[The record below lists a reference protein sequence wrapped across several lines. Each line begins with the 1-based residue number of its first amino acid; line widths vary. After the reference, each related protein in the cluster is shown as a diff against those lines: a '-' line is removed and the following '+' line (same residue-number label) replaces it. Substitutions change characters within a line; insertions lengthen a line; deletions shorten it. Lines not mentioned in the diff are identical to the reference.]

1 LIAPHVALALVRLC
15 FDAAAITGYGISF
28 FIAGIAPKRL
38 GEAIAASSNL
48 LIVAASSLAVLST
61 FAWLPIEAAMI
72 GDSWQS
78 AVDRSTLSALLCD
91 TAMGKAWLV
100 RLALSLLLTAALPWR
115 SASIVRLALSG
126 LLLASLALTGHAN
139 MDEGTRGVL
148 HILNDA
154 LHVLAG
160 GAWLGSLL
168 ALPGC
173 LARLSDPAFCTE
185 AKTAVRRFSS
195 AGHLAV
201 ALVIATGIVNTV
213 LVLQRWPT
221 DFTSTYQVLLV
232 AKIACVAGM
241 AGLALM
247 NRYIFVPRMPT
258 QADRAIIQIRNGT
271 YAELALGAG
280 VLALVAFL
288 GILDPA

>member
-15 FDAAAITGYGISF
+15 FDAAAIAAYGVSG
-28 FIAGIAPKRL
+28 FIAWVAPKRL
-38 GEAIAASSNL
+38 GEAIEASSNL

-61 FAWLPIEAAMI
+61 FARLPIEAAVI

-78 AVDRSTLSALLCD
+78 AVDRSTLWALLCD

-100 RLALSLLLTAALPWR
+100 RLALSLLLAAALLWR
-115 SASIVRLALSG
+115 SAPIVRLALSG

-154 LHVLAG
+154 LHLLAG

-173 LARLSDPAFCTE
+173 LARLRDPAFCTE
-185 AKTAVRRFSS
+185 AKTALRRFSS

-201 ALVIATGIVNTV
+201 ALAITTGIVNTV
-213 LVLQRWPT
+213 LVLGRWPT
-221 DFTSTYQVLLV
+221 DFTSTYQMLLA
-232 AKIACVAGM
+232 AKIVLVAGM
-241 AGLALM
+241 TGLALM
-247 NRYIFVPRMPT
+247 NRYILVPRMVTEP
-258 QADRAIIQIRNGT
+258 DRAIIQIRNGT

-280 VLALVAFL
+280 VLGLVAFF

>member
-15 FDAAAITGYGISF
+15 FDAAAITAYGVSG
-28 FIAGIAPKRL
+28 FIAWIAPKRL
-38 GEAIAASSNL
+38 GQAIAASSNF

-61 FAWLPIEAAMI
+61 LAWLPIEAAMI
-72 GDSWQS
+72 GEGWQA
-78 AVDRSTLSALLCD
+78 AVDRSTLSAILCD
-91 TAMGKAWLV
+91 TAIGKAWLV
-100 RLALSLLLTAALPWR
+100 RLALSLLLTVALPWR
-115 SASIVRLALSG
+115 SATTLRLALSG

-173 LARLSDPAFCTE
+173 LARLRDPAFCTE
-185 AKTAVRRFSS
+185 AKTALRRFSS

-201 ALVIATGIVNTV
+201 ALVTATGIVNTV

-221 DFTSTYQVLLV
+221 DFTSTYQMLL
-232 AKIACVAGM
+232 ATKIAFVAGM
-241 AGLALM
+241 TGLALM
-247 NRYIFVPRMPT
+247 NRYIFVPRMLT
-258 QADRAIIQIRNGT
+258 QRDRAVIQIRNGT
-271 YAELALGAG
+271 YGELALGAG

-288 GILDPA
+288 GMLDPA

>member
-15 FDAAAITGYGISF
+15 FDAAAITAYGVSG
-28 FIAGIAPKRL
+28 FIAWVAPKRL
-38 GEAIAASSNL
+38 GQVIAASTNF

-78 AVDRSTLSALLCD
+78 AVDRSTLSTLLYD
-91 TAMGKAWLV
+91 TAIGKAWLV
-100 RLALSLLLTAALPWR
+100 RLALALLLTAALPWR
-115 SASIVRLALSG
+115 SASILRLALSG
-126 LLLASLALTGHAN
+126 FLLATLALTGHAN
-139 MDEGTRGVL
+139 MDEGTRGL
-148 HILNDA
+148 FHILNDA

-173 LARLSDPAFCTE
+173 LSRLRDPAFCTE
-185 AKTAVRRFSS
+185 AKTALRRFSS
-195 AGHLAV
+195 AGHVAV
-201 ALVIATGIVNTV
+201 ALVIATGILNTV

-221 DFTSTYQVLLV
+221 DFTSTYQMLL
-232 AKIACVAGM
+232 ATKIACVAGM
-241 AGLALM
+241 TGLALM
-247 NRYIFVPRMPT
+247 NRYIFVPRMLT
-258 QADRAIIQIRNGT
+258 QPDRALIQIRNGT
-271 YAELALGAG
+271 YAEVALGAS

>member
-1 LIAPHVALALVRLC
+1 LIAPHHALALVRLC
-15 FDAAAITGYGISF
+15 FDAAAITAYGLSG
-28 FIAGIAPKRL
+28 FIAWIAPKQL
-38 GEAIAASSNL
+38 GQAIAASSNF

-61 FAWLPIEAAMI
+61 LAWLPIEAAMI
-72 GDSWQS
+72 GESWQS
-78 AVDRSTLSALLCD
+78 AVDRSTLSTLLCD
-91 TAMGKAWLV
+91 TAIGKAWLV
-100 RLALSLLLTAALPWR
+100 RLVLSLLLTAALPWR

-173 LARLSDPAFCTE
+173 LDRLRDPAFGTE
-185 AKTAVRRFSS
+185 AKTALRRFSS

-201 ALVIATGIVNTV
+201 ALVIATGIINTV

-221 DFTSTYQVLLV
+221 DFRSTYQTLLV
-232 AKIACVAGM
+232 TKIAFVAGM
-241 AGLALM
+241 TGLALV

-258 QADRAIIQIRNGT
+258 QRDRAIIQIRSGT

>member
-1 LIAPHVALALVRLC
+1 LIAPHVALALVRLS
-15 FDAAAITGYGISF
+15 FDSAAITAYGVSG
-28 FIAGIAPKRL
+28 FIACIAPKRL
-38 GEAIAASSNL
+38 GQAIAASSNFI
-48 LIVAASSLAVLST
+48 IVAASSLALLST
-61 FAWLPIEAAMI
+61 LAWLPIEAAVI

-78 AVDRSTLSALLCD
+78 ALDRGTLSALLCD

-100 RLALSLLLTAALPWR
+100 RLALSLLLTAALLWR
-115 SASIVRLALSG
+115 SAPIVRLALSG

-154 LHVLAG
+154 LHLLAA

-173 LARLSDPAFCTE
+173 LARLRDPAFCTE
-185 AKTAVRRFSS
+185 AKTALRRFSS

-201 ALVIATGIVNTV
+201 ALAIATGIVNTV
-213 LVLQRWPT
+213 LVLGRWPT
-221 DFTSTYQVLLV
+221 DFTSTYQMLLV
-232 AKIACVAGM
+232 AKIALVAGM
-241 AGLALM
+241 TGLALV
-247 NRYIFVPRMPT
+247 NRYIFVPRMVTEP
-258 QADRAIIQIRNGT
+258 DRAIIQIRNGT

-280 VLALVAFL
+280 VLALVAFF

>member
-1 LIAPHVALALVRLC
+1 LIAPHLALAFVRMC
-15 FDAAAITGYGISF
+15 FDAAAITAFGVSG
-28 FIAGIAPKRL
+28 FIALIAPKRL
-38 GEAIAASSNL
+38 SQAIAASSNVL
-48 LIVAASSLAVLST
+48 VVAAGLLAALST
-61 FAWLPIEAAMI
+61 LAWLPIQAAMI
-72 GDSWQS
+72 GESWQS
-78 AVDRSTLSALLCD
+78 AVDRSTLSTLLWD
-91 TAMGKAWLV
+91 TAIGKAWLV
-100 RLALSLLLTAALPWR
+100 RLALSLLLAAALSWR
-115 SASIVRLALSG
+115 SASSLRLALSG

-173 LARLSDPAFCTE
+173 LARLRDPGFCTE
-185 AKTAVRRFSS
+185 AKTALRRFSS

-221 DFTSTYQVLLV
+221 DFASTYQMLL
-232 AKIACVAGM
+232 ATKIAFVAGM
-241 AGLALM
+241 TGLAVM
-247 NRYIFVPRMPT
+247 NRYIFVPRMLT
-258 QADRAIIQIRNGT
+258 QRDRAIIQIRNGT
-271 YAELALGAG
+271 YAELALGAS

>member
-15 FDAAAITGYGISF
+15 FDAAAITVYGVSG
-28 FIAGIAPKRL
+28 FIVWVAPKRL
-38 GEAIAASSNL
+38 GEAISASSNF
-48 LIVAASSLAVLST
+48 LIVAASSLTVFLA
-61 FAWLPIEAAMI
+61 FAWLPIEAAII
-72 GDSWQS
+72 GESWQS
-78 AVDRSTLSALLCD
+78 ALDRSTLSALLWD
-91 TAMGKAWLV
+91 TAIGKAWLV
-100 RLALSLLLTAALPWR
+100 RLALALLLTAALRWR
-115 SASIVRLALSG
+115 SASVRLVLSG
-126 LLLASLALTGHAN
+126 FLLASLALTGHAN
-139 MDEGTRGVL
+139 MDEGVRGVL

-168 ALPGC
+168 ALPTC
-173 LARLSDPAFCTE
+173 LARLRDPAFCTE
-185 AKTAVRRFSS
+185 AKTALRRFSS

-221 DFTSTYQVLLV
+221 DFTSTYQMLLV
-232 AKIACVAGM
+232 TKIAFVAGM
-241 AGLALM
+241 TGLALI
-247 NRYIFVPRMPT
+247 NRYIFVPRMLT
-258 QADRAIIQIRNGT
+258 QGDRAIIQIRNGT

>member
-15 FDAAAITGYGISF
+15 FDSAAITAYGVSG
-28 FIAGIAPKRL
+28 FIACIAPKRL
-38 GEAIAASSNL
+38 GQVIAASSNF
-48 LIVAASSLAVLST
+48 LIVAASSLALLST
-61 FAWLPIEAAMI
+61 FAWLPIEAAVI
-72 GDSWQS
+72 GESWQS
-78 AVDRSTLSALLCD
+78 ALDRSTLSALLCD

-100 RLALSLLLTAALPWR
+100 RLVLSLLLAAALPWR
-115 SASIVRLALSG
+115 TTPIVRLALSG
-126 LLLASLALTGHAN
+126 SLLASLALTGHAN

-154 LHVLAG
+154 LHLLAA

-173 LARLSDPAFCTE
+173 LARLRDPAFCTE
-185 AKTAVRRFSS
+185 AKTALRRFSS

-201 ALVIATGIVNTV
+201 ALAIATGIVNTV
-213 LVLQRWPT
+213 LVLGRWPT
-221 DFTSTYQVLLV
+221 DFTSAYQMLLV
-232 AKIACVAGM
+232 AKIALVAGM
-241 AGLALM
+241 TGLALV
-247 NRYIFVPRMPT
+247 NRYIFVPRMVTEP
-258 QADRAIIQIRNGT
+258 DRAIIQIRNGT

-280 VLALVAFL
+280 VLALVAFF

>member
-1 LIAPHVALALVRLC
+1 MIAPHVALALVRLC
-15 FDAAAITGYGISF
+15 FDAAAIAAYGVSG
-28 FIAGIAPKRL
+28 FIACIAPKRL
-38 GEAIAASSNL
+38 GQAIAASSNF
-48 LIVAASSLAVLST
+48 LIVAASSFAVLST
-61 FAWLPIEAAMI
+61 LAWLPIEAAMI

-78 AVDRSTLSALLCD
+78 AVDRSTLSALCD
-91 TAMGKAWLV
+91 TAIGKAWLV
-100 RLALSLLLTAALPWR
+100 RLALSLLLMTALPWR
-115 SASIVRLALSG
+115 SASIVRLPLSG

-154 LHVLAG
+154 LHLLAG

-173 LARLSDPAFCTE
+173 LARLRDPAFCTE
-185 AKTAVRRFSS
+185 AKTALRRFSS

-213 LVLQRWPT
+213 LVLGRWPT
-221 DFTSTYQVLLV
+221 DFTSTYQMLL
-232 AKIACVAGM
+232 ATKIAFVAAM
-241 AGLALM
+241 TGLALM
-247 NRYIFVPRMPT
+247 NRYIFVPRMLT
-258 QADRAIIQIRNGT
+258 QPDRAIIQIRNGT

-288 GILDPA
+288 GILDPT

>member
-1 LIAPHVALALVRLC
+1 LIAPHLALALVRLC
-15 FDAAAITGYGISF
+15 FDAAAVTAYGLSG
-28 FIAGIAPKRL
+28 FIAWIAPKRL
-38 GEAIAASSNL
+38 GQATAASSNF

-61 FAWLPIEAAMI
+61 LAWLPIEAAMI
-72 GDSWQS
+72 GESWQS
-78 AVDRSTLSALLCD
+78 AFDRSTLSAILCD
-91 TAMGKAWLV
+91 TAIGKAWLV

-115 SASIVRLALSG
+115 SASVVRPVLSG
-126 LLLASLALTGHAN
+126 FLLASLALTGHAN

-148 HILNDA
+148 HSLNDA

-173 LARLSDPAFCTE
+173 LARLRDPAFCTE
-185 AKTAVRRFSS
+185 AKTALRRFSS

-213 LVLQRWPT
+213 MVLQRWPT
-221 DFTSTYQVLLV
+221 DFTSTYQMLLV
-232 AKIACVAGM
+232 TKIACVAGM
-241 AGLALM
+241 TGLALM
-247 NRYIFVPRMPT
+247 NRYIFVPRMLT
-258 QADRAIIQIRNGT
+258 QPDRAIIQIRNGT

-288 GILDPA
+288 GILDPD

>member
-15 FDAAAITGYGISF
+15 FDAAAISAYGVSG
-28 FIAGIAPKRL
+28 FIAWIAPNRL
-38 GEAIAASSNL
+38 GEAIATSSKS
-48 LIVAASSLAVLST
+48 LIVAASSLAVFST
-61 FAWLPIEAAMI
+61 LAWLPVEAAMI
-72 GDSWQS
+72 GESWQS
-78 AVDRSTLSALLCD
+78 AVDPSTLSALLCD
-91 TAMGKAWLV
+91 TGMGKAWLV
-100 RLALSLLLTAALPWR
+100 RLALSLLLMAALPWR
-115 SASIVRLALSG
+115 SASILRLVLSG
-126 LLLASLALTGHAN
+126 FLLASLALTGHAV
-139 MDEGTRGVL
+139 MDEGTRGGL

-173 LARLSDPAFCTE
+173 LARLRDPAFCTE
-185 AKTAVRRFSS
+185 AKTALRRFSS

-201 ALVIATGIVNTV
+201 ALVIATGIANTV

-221 DFTSTYQVLLV
+221 DFTSTYQMLLA
-232 AKIACVAGM
+232 AKIALVAGM
-241 AGLALM
+241 TGLALM
-247 NRYIFVPRMPT
+247 NRYIFVPRMLAQPG
-258 QADRAIIQIRNGT
+258 RAIIQIRNGT

-280 VLALVAFL
+280 VLALVALL

>member
-1 LIAPHVALALVRLC
+1 MIAPHVALALVRLC
-15 FDAAAITGYGISF
+15 FDAAAIAAFGVSS
-28 FIAGIAPKRL
+28 FIAWIAPKEL
-38 GEAIAASSNL
+38 GQAIAASSNF
-48 LIVAASSLAVLST
+48 LIVAASSLAALST
-61 FAWLPIEAAMI
+61 LAWLPIEATVI
-72 GDSWQS
+72 GQSWQS
-78 AVDRSTLSALLCD
+78 AVDPSTLSAILFD

-100 RLALSLLLTAALPWR
+100 RLALSLLLMAALPWR
-115 SASIVRLALSG
+115 SASIARSVLSG
-126 LLLASLALTGHAN
+126 FLLASLALTGHAN
-139 MDEGTRGVL
+139 MDEGARGVL

-168 ALPGC
+168 VLPGC
-173 LARLSDPAFCTE
+173 LARLRDPAFCTD
-185 AKTAVRRFSS
+185 AKSALRRFSS

-213 LVLQRWPT
+213 LVLGRWPT
-221 DFTSTYQVLLV
+221 DFTSTYQMLLV
-232 AKIACVAGM
+232 AKIAWSRGWRTRHHD
-241 AGLALM
+241 
-247 NRYIFVPRMPT
+247 RYIFVPRILT
-258 QADRAIIQIRNGT
+258 QPDRAINQIRNGT

>member
-15 FDAAAITGYGISF
+15 FDAAAIAAYGTCG
-28 FIAGIAPKRL
+28 FIVGIAPKRI
-38 GEAIAASSNL
+38 GRAIAASSNF

-72 GDSWQS
+72 GESWQS
-78 AVDRSTLSALLCD
+78 AVDRSTLSALVCD
-91 TAMGKAWLV
+91 TAIGKAWLV
-100 RLALSLLLTAALPWR
+100 RLALSLLLMAALPWR
-115 SASIVRLALSG
+115 SASIVRLVLSG
-126 LLLASLALTGHAN
+126 FLLASLALTGHAN
-139 MDEGTRGVL
+139 MDEGTRGVF

-160 GAWLGSLL
+160 GAWLGSVLV
-168 ALPGC
+168 LPGC
-173 LARLSDPAFCTE
+173 LARLRDPAFCTE
-185 AKTAVRRFSS
+185 AKVALRRFSS

-221 DFTSTYQVLLV
+221 DFTSTYQMLL
-232 AKIACVAGM
+232 ATKIVFVAGM
-241 AGLALM
+241 TGLALT
-247 NRYIFVPRMPT
+247 NRYVFVPRMLTKP
-258 QADRAIIQIRNGT
+258 DRAILQIRNGT
-271 YAELALGAG
+271 YGELALGAG

>member
-1 LIAPHVALALVRLC
+1 LIAPHLALALVRMC
-15 FDAAAITGYGISF
+15 FDAAAIAAYGVSG
-28 FIAGIAPKRL
+28 FIAWIAPKRL
-38 GEAIAASSNL
+38 GQAIAASSNVP
-48 LIVAASSLAVLST
+48 IVAASSLAVLST
-61 FAWLPIEAAMI
+61 LAWLPIEAAMI
-72 GDSWQS
+72 GEGWQS

-91 TAMGKAWLV
+91 TAIGKAWLV
-100 RLALSLLLTAALPWR
+100 RLALSLLLAAALPWR
-115 SASIVRLALSG
+115 SATTLRLALSG

-173 LARLSDPAFCTE
+173 LARLRDPAFCTE
-185 AKTAVRRFSS
+185 AKTALRRFSS

-201 ALVIATGIVNTV
+201 ALVIATGVVNTV

-221 DFTSTYQVLLV
+221 DFTSTYQMLL
-232 AKIACVAGM
+232 ATKIAFVAGM
-241 AGLALM
+241 TGLALM
-247 NRYIFVPRMPT
+247 NRYIFVPRMLT
-258 QADRAIIQIRNGT
+258 QRDRAVIQIRNGT
-271 YAELALGAG
+271 YGELALGAG

-288 GILDPA
+288 GMLDPA

>member
-1 LIAPHVALALVRLC
+1 LIAPHVALALVRLS
-15 FDAAAITGYGISF
+15 FDAAAITAYGVSG
-28 FIAGIAPKRL
+28 FIACIVPNRL
-38 GEAIAASSNL
+38 GQVIAVSSNFV
-48 LIVAASSLAVLST
+48 IVIATSLAVLST
-61 FAWLPIEAAMI
+61 LAWLPIEAAMI

-78 AVDRSTLSALLCD
+78 AVDRSTLSALLFD

-100 RLALSLLLTAALPWR
+100 RLALALLLTAALPWR
-115 SASIVRLALSG
+115 SASMIRLALSG
-126 LLLASLALTGHAN
+126 LLLASLALTGHAV
-139 MDEGTRGVL
+139 MDEGARGGL

-168 ALPGC
+168 ALPAC
-173 LARLSDPAFCTE
+173 LDRLRDPAFCTE
-185 AKTAVRRFSS
+185 AKIALRRFSS

-201 ALVIATGIVNTV
+201 ALVIATGIADTV

-221 DFTSTYQVLLV
+221 DLTSPYQMLLV

-241 AGLALM
+241 TGLALM
-247 NRYIFVPRMPT
+247 NRYIFVPGMST
-258 QADRAIIQIRNGT
+258 QPDRAILRIRNGT

>member
-1 LIAPHVALALVRLC
+1 LIAPHVALALVRLS
-15 FDAAAITGYGISF
+15 FDAAAIAAFGVSG
-28 FIAGIAPKRL
+28 FIAWTAPRRL
-38 GEAIAASSNL
+38 GEAIADSSNFI
-48 LIVAASSLAVLST
+48 IVTASSLAVLST
-61 FAWLPIEAAMI
+61 LAWLPIEAAVI
-72 GDSWQS
+72 GGSWQS
-78 AVDRSTLSALLCD
+78 AVDRSTLSALLSD
-91 TAMGKAWLV
+91 TAIGKAWLV
-100 RLALSLLLTAALPWR
+100 RLGLSLLLMAALSWR
-115 SASIVRLALSG
+115 SASMLRLALSG
-126 LLLASLALTGHAN
+126 LLLASLALTGHAV
-139 MDEGTRGVL
+139 MDEGTRGGL

-168 ALPGC
+168 ALPGA
-173 LARLSDPAFCTE
+173 LARLRDPALCKE
-185 AKTAVRRFSS
+185 AKTALRRFSS

-213 LVLQRWPT
+213 LVLRRWPT

-241 AGLALM
+241 TGLALV
-247 NRYIFVPRMPT
+247 NRYIFVPGMFT
-258 QADRAIIQIRNGT
+258 QPDRAIIRIRNGT

-280 VLALVAFL
+280 VLALVAFF

>member
-1 LIAPHVALALVRLC
+1 MIAPHVALALVRLC
-15 FDAAAITGYGISF
+15 FDAAAIAAYGVSG
-28 FIAGIAPKRL
+28 FIAWVAPKRL
-38 GEAIAASSNL
+38 GEAIEASSNL

-61 FAWLPIEAAMI
+61 FAWLPIEAAVI

-78 AVDRSTLSALLCD
+78 AVDRSTLWALLCD

-100 RLALSLLLTAALPWR
+100 RLALSLLLAAALSWR
-115 SASIVRLALSG
+115 SAPIVRLALSG

-154 LHVLAG
+154 LHLLAG

-173 LARLSDPAFCTE
+173 LARLRDPAFCTE
-185 AKTAVRRFSS
+185 AKTALRRFSS

-201 ALVIATGIVNTV
+201 ALAIATGIVNTV
-213 LVLQRWPT
+213 LVLGHWPT
-221 DFTSTYQVLLV
+221 DFTSTYQMLLV
-232 AKIACVAGM
+232 AKIVLVAGM
-241 AGLALM
+241 TGLALM
-247 NRYIFVPRMPT
+247 NRYICVPRMVTHP
-258 QADRAIIQIRNGT
+258 DRAIIQIRNGT

-280 VLALVAFL
+280 VLGLVAFF

>member
-15 FDAAAITGYGISF
+15 FDAAAITAYGVSG
-28 FIAGIAPKRL
+28 FIACIAPKRL
-38 GEAIAASSNL
+38 GQTIAASSNF
-48 LIVAASSLAVLST
+48 LIVAASWLAVLST

-72 GDSWQS
+72 GESWKS
-78 AVDRSTLSALLCD
+78 ALDRGTLSALLFD
-91 TAMGKAWLV
+91 TAIGKAWLV
-100 RLALSLLLTAALPWR
+100 RLTLSLLLTAALLWR
-115 SASIVRLALSG
+115 PASIVRLALCG
-126 LLLASLALTGHAN
+126 FLLASLALTGHAN
-139 MDEGTRGVL
+139 MDEGTRGAL

-173 LARLSDPAFCTE
+173 LARLRDPAFSTE
-185 AKTAVRRFSS
+185 AKTALRRFSS

-221 DFTSTYQVLLV
+221 DFTSAYQMLLA
-232 AKIACVAGM
+232 AKIAFVAGM
-241 AGLALM
+241 TGLALM
-247 NRYIFVPRMPT
+247 NRYIFVPRMLAQP
-258 QADRAIIQIRNGT
+258 DRAIMQIRNGT
-271 YAELALGAG
+271 YGELALGAG
-280 VLALVAFL
+280 VLAFVALL
-288 GILDPA
+288 GILDPT

>member
-15 FDAAAITGYGISF
+15 FDAAAIAAYGVSG
-28 FIAGIAPKRL
+28 FIAWVAPKRL
-38 GEAIAASSNL
+38 GEAIEASSNL

-61 FAWLPIEAAMI
+61 FAWLPIEAAVI

-78 AVDRSTLSALLCD
+78 AVDRSTLWALLCD

-100 RLALSLLLTAALPWR
+100 RLALSLLLAAALSWR
-115 SASIVRLALSG
+115 SAPIVRLALSG

-154 LHVLAG
+154 LHLLAG

-173 LARLSDPAFCTE
+173 LARLRDPAFCTE
-185 AKTAVRRFSS
+185 AKTALRRFSS

-201 ALVIATGIVNTV
+201 ALAIATGIVNTV
-213 LVLQRWPT
+213 LVLGRWPT
-221 DFTSTYQVLLV
+221 DFTSTYQMLLV
-232 AKIACVAGM
+232 AKIVLVAGM
-241 AGLALM
+241 TGLALM
-247 NRYIFVPRMPT
+247 NRYIFVPRMVTHP
-258 QADRAIIQIRNGT
+258 DRAIIQIRNGT

-280 VLALVAFL
+280 VLGLVAFF

>member
-1 LIAPHVALALVRLC
+1 MIAPHLALALVRMC
-15 FDAAAITGYGISF
+15 FDAAAITAYGVSG
-28 FIAGIAPKRL
+28 FIAWIAPKRL
-38 GEAIAASSNL
+38 GQAIAASSNF

-61 FAWLPIEAAMI
+61 LAWLPIEAAMI
-72 GDSWQS
+72 GEGWQA
-78 AVDRSTLSALLCD
+78 AVDRSTLSAILCD
-91 TAMGKAWLV
+91 TAIGKAWLV

-115 SASIVRLALSG
+115 SATTLRLALSG

-173 LARLSDPAFCTE
+173 LARLRDPAFCTE
-185 AKTAVRRFSS
+185 AKTALRRFSS

-221 DFTSTYQVLLV
+221 DFTSTYQMLL
-232 AKIACVAGM
+232 AIKIAFVAGM
-241 AGLALM
+241 TGLAIM
-247 NRYIFVPRMPT
+247 NRYIFVPRMLA
-258 QADRAIIQIRNGT
+258 QRDRAVIQIRNGT
-271 YAELALGAG
+271 YGELALGAG
-280 VLALVAFL
+280 VLALVALL
-288 GILDPA
+288 GMLDPA

>member
-15 FDAAAITGYGISF
+15 FDAAAITAYGVSG
-28 FIAGIAPKRL
+28 FIAWVAPKRL
-38 GEAIAASSNL
+38 GQVIAASTNF

-78 AVDRSTLSALLCD
+78 AVDRSTLSTLLYD
-91 TAMGKAWLV
+91 TAIGKAWLV
-100 RLALSLLLTAALPWR
+100 RLALALLLTAALPWR
-115 SASIVRLALSG
+115 SASILRLALSG
-126 LLLASLALTGHAN
+126 FLLATLALTGHAN
-139 MDEGTRGVL
+139 MDEGTRGL
-148 HILNDA
+148 FHILNDA

-173 LARLSDPAFCTE
+173 LSRLRDPAFCTE
-185 AKTAVRRFSS
+185 AKTALRRFSS
-195 AGHLAV
+195 AGHVAV
-201 ALVIATGIVNTV
+201 ALVIATGILNTV

-221 DFTSTYQVLLV
+221 DFTSTYQMLLA

-241 AGLALM
+241 TGLALM
-247 NRYIFVPRMPT
+247 NRYIFVPRMLT
-258 QADRAIIQIRNGT
+258 QPDRALIQIRNGT
-271 YAELALGAG
+271 YAEVALGAS

>member
-15 FDAAAITGYGISF
+15 FDSAAITAYGVSG
-28 FIAGIAPKRL
+28 FIACIAPKRL
-38 GEAIAASSNL
+38 GQAIAASSKF
-48 LIVAASSLAVLST
+48 LIVAASSLALLST
-61 FAWLPIEAAMI
+61 FAWLPIEAAVI
-72 GDSWQS
+72 GESWQS
-78 AVDRSTLSALLCD
+78 ALDRSTLSALLCD

-100 RLALSLLLTAALPWR
+100 RLALSLLLAAALLWR
-115 SASIVRLALSG
+115 STPIVRLALSG

-154 LHVLAG
+154 LHLLSG

-173 LARLSDPAFCTE
+173 LARLRDPAFCTE
-185 AKTAVRRFSS
+185 AKTALRRFSS

-201 ALVIATGIVNTV
+201 ALAIATGIVNAV
-213 LVLQRWPT
+213 LVLGRWPT
-221 DFTSTYQVLLV
+221 DFTSTYQMLLV
-232 AKIACVAGM
+232 AKIALVAGM
-241 AGLALM
+241 TGLALI
-247 NRYIFVPRMPT
+247 NRYIFVPRMVT
-258 QADRAIIQIRNGT
+258 QPDRAIIQIRNGT

-280 VLALVAFL
+280 VLGLVAFF

>member
-15 FDAAAITGYGISF
+15 FDSAAITAYGISG
-28 FIAGIAPKRL
+28 FIACIAPKRL
-38 GEAIAASSNL
+38 GRAIAASSNF
-48 LIVAASSLAVLST
+48 LIVAASSLALLST
-61 FAWLPIEAAMI
+61 LAWLPIEAAVI

-78 AVDRSTLSALLCD
+78 ALDRSTLSPLLCD

-100 RLALSLLLTAALPWR
+100 RLALSLLLAAALLWR
-115 SASIVRLALSG
+115 STPIVRLALSG

-154 LHVLAG
+154 LHLLAA

-173 LARLSDPAFCTE
+173 LARLRDPAFCTE
-185 AKTAVRRFSS
+185 AKTALRRFSS

-201 ALVIATGIVNTV
+201 ALAIATGIVNTV
-213 LVLQRWPT
+213 LVLGRWPT
-221 DFTSTYQVLLV
+221 DFTSAYQMLLV
-232 AKIACVAGM
+232 AKIALVAGM
-241 AGLALM
+241 TGLALV
-247 NRYIFVPRMPT
+247 NRYIFVPRMVTEP
-258 QADRAIIQIRNGT
+258 DRAIIQIRNGT

-280 VLALVAFL
+280 VLVLVAFI

>member
-1 LIAPHVALALVRLC
+1 MIAPHVALALVRLC
-15 FDAAAITGYGISF
+15 FDAAAITAYGVSG
-28 FIAGIAPKRL
+28 FIACIAPKRF
-38 GEAIAASSNL
+38 GQEIAASSNF
-48 LIVAASSLAVLST
+48 LIVAACSLAVLST
-61 FAWLPIEAAMI
+61 LAWLPIEAAMI
-72 GDSWQS
+72 GENWQS
-78 AVDRSTLSALLCD
+78 AVDRSTLSTLLCD
-91 TAMGKAWLV
+91 TAIGKAWLV

-115 SASIVRLALSG
+115 SASIVRLVLSG
-126 LLLASLALTGHAN
+126 FLVASLALTGHAN

-160 GAWLGSLL
+160 AAWLGSLL

-173 LARLSDPAFCTE
+173 LARLRDPAFCTE
-185 AKTAVRRFSS
+185 AKTALRRFSS

-221 DFTSTYQVLLV
+221 DFTSSYQTLLA
-232 AKIACVAGM
+232 AKIALVAGM
-241 AGLALM
+241 TGLAVM
-247 NRYIFVPRMPT
+247 NRYIFVPRMVT
-258 QADRAIIQIRNGT
+258 QRDRAVIRIRNAT

>member
-15 FDAAAITGYGISF
+15 FDAAAITAYGVSG
-28 FIAGIAPKRL
+28 FIVRIAPKRL
-38 GEAIAASSNL
+38 GQAIAASLNF

-61 FAWLPIEAAMI
+61 IAWLPIEAAMI
-72 GDSWQS
+72 GESWQS
-78 AVDRSTLSALLCD
+78 AIDRSTLSALLCD
-91 TAMGKAWLV
+91 TAIGKAWLV

-115 SASIVRLALSG
+115 SASVRLALSG
-126 LLLASLALTGHAN
+126 FLLASLALTGHAN

-154 LHVLAG
+154 LHLLAG

-173 LARLSDPAFCTE
+173 LVRLRDPAFCAE
-185 AKTAVRRFSS
+185 ANTALRRFSS

-201 ALVIATGIVNTV
+201 ALVIATGIVNSV

-221 DFTSTYQVLLV
+221 DFTSTYQMLLV
-232 AKIACVAGM
+232 TKIAFVAGM
-241 AGLALM
+241 TGLALM
-247 NRYIFVPRMPT
+247 NRYIFVPRMLT
-258 QADRAIIQIRNGT
+258 QRDRAIMQIRNGT

>member
-15 FDAAAITGYGISF
+15 FDAAAIAACGVSG
-28 FIAGIAPKRL
+28 FIAWIAPNRL
-38 GEAIAASSNL
+38 GLAIAASSNF

-61 FAWLPIEAAMI
+61 LAWLPIEAAMI

-78 AVDRSTLSALLCD
+78 AVDRSTLSVILCD
-91 TAMGKAWLV
+91 TAIGKAWLV
-100 RLALSLLLTAALPWR
+100 RLALSLLLMAALPWR
-115 SASIVRLALSG
+115 SGSIVRWALSG
-126 LLLASLALTGHAN
+126 FLLTSLALTGHAD

-168 ALPGC
+168 VLPGC
-173 LARLSDPAFCTE
+173 LARLRDPAFCTD
-185 AKTAVRRFSS
+185 AKSALRRFSS

-201 ALVIATGIVNTV
+201 ALVIATGIINTV
-213 LVLQRWPT
+213 LVLRRWPT
-221 DFTSTYQVLLV
+221 DFTSTYQMLL
-232 AKIACVAGM
+232 ATKIAFVAGM
-241 AGLALM
+241 TGLALM
-247 NRYIFVPRMPT
+247 NRYIFVPRMLTKP
-258 QADRAIIQIRNGT
+258 DRAILQIRNGT
-271 YAELALGAG
+271 YGELALGAG

>member
-15 FDAAAITGYGISF
+15 FDAAAITAYGVSG
-28 FIAGIAPKRL
+28 FIVCIAPKRL
-38 GEAIAASSNL
+38 GQAIAASSNF
-48 LIVAASSLAVLST
+48 LIVAASSVAVLST

-72 GDSWQS
+72 GESWQS
-78 AVDRSTLSALLCD
+78 AVDRSTLSALLFD
-91 TAMGKAWLV
+91 TAIGKAWLV
-100 RLALSLLLTAALPWR
+100 RLALSLLLTAALLWR
-115 SASIVRLALSG
+115 PASIVRLALSG
-126 LLLASLALTGHAN
+126 FLLASLALTGHAN

-173 LARLSDPAFCTE
+173 LARLRDPAFCTE
-185 AKTAVRRFSS
+185 AKTALRRFSS

-221 DFTSTYQVLLV
+221 DFTSAYQMLL
-232 AKIACVAGM
+232 ATKIAFVAGM
-241 AGLALM
+241 TGLALM
-247 NRYIFVPRMPT
+247 NRYIFVPRMLT
-258 QADRAIIQIRNGT
+258 QPDRAIMQIRNGT
-271 YAELALGAG
+271 YGELALGAG
-280 VLALVAFL
+280 VLAFVAFL

>member
-1 LIAPHVALALVRLC
+1 LIPPHVALGLVRLC
-15 FDAAAITGYGISF
+15 FDAAAIAAYGVSG
-28 FIAGIAPKRL
+28 FITWVAPKRL
-38 GEAIAASSNL
+38 GEAIEASSNL

-61 FAWLPIEAAMI
+61 FAWLPIEAAVI

-78 AVDRSTLSALLCD
+78 AVDRSTLWALLCD

-100 RLALSLLLTAALPWR
+100 RLALSLLLAAALSWR
-115 SASIVRLALSG
+115 SAPIVRLALSG

-154 LHVLAG
+154 LHLLAG

-173 LARLSDPAFCTE
+173 LARLRDPAFCTE
-185 AKTAVRRFSS
+185 AKTALRRFSS

-201 ALVIATGIVNTV
+201 ALAIATGIVNTV
-213 LVLQRWPT
+213 LVLGRWPT
-221 DFTSTYQVLLV
+221 DFTSTYQMLLV
-232 AKIACVAGM
+232 AKIVLVAGM
-241 AGLALM
+241 TGLALM
-247 NRYIFVPRMPT
+247 NRYICVPRMVTHP
-258 QADRAIIQIRNGT
+258 DRAIIQIRNGT

-280 VLALVAFL
+280 VLGLVAFF

>member
-1 LIAPHVALALVRLC
+1 MIAPHVALALVRLC
-15 FDAAAITGYGISF
+15 FDAAAITAYGVSGL
-28 FIAGIAPKRL
+28 IAWIAPKRL
-38 GEAIAASSNL
+38 GQAIAASSNF

-61 FAWLPIEAAMI
+61 VAWLPIEAAMI
-72 GDSWQS
+72 RESWQS

-91 TAMGKAWLV
+91 TAIGKAWLV

-115 SASIVRLALSG
+115 SASVRVALSG
-126 LLLASLALTGHAN
+126 FLLASLALTGHAN

-148 HILNDA
+148 HIFNDA
-154 LHVLAG
+154 LHLLAG

-173 LARLSDPAFCTE
+173 LVRLRDPAFCAE
-185 AKTAVRRFSS
+185 AKTALRRFSS

-201 ALVIATGIVNTV
+201 ALVIATGIVNSV

-221 DFTSTYQVLLV
+221 DFTSTYQMLLV
-232 AKIACVAGM
+232 TKIAFVAGM
-241 AGLALM
+241 TGLALM
-247 NRYIFVPRMPT
+247 NRYIFVPRMLT
-258 QADRAIIQIRNGT
+258 QRDRAIMQIRNGT

>member
-15 FDAAAITGYGISF
+15 FDAAAITAYGVSG
-28 FIAGIAPKRL
+28 FIAWIAPKRL
-38 GEAIAASSNL
+38 GQAIAASSNF

-61 FAWLPIEAAMI
+61 FAWLPIEAAVI
-72 GDSWQS
+72 GESWQS
-78 AVDRSTLSALLCD
+78 ALDRSTLSTLLCD

-100 RLALSLLLTAALPWR
+100 RLALSLLLAAAPLWR
-115 SASIVRLALSG
+115 STPIVRLALSG

-154 LHVLAG
+154 LHLLAG
-160 GAWLGSLL
+160 GAWLGALL

-173 LARLSDPAFCTE
+173 LARLRDPAFCTE
-185 AKTAVRRFSS
+185 AKTALRRFSS

-201 ALVIATGIVNTV
+201 ALAIATGIVNTV
-213 LVLQRWPT
+213 LVLGRWPT
-221 DFTSTYQVLLV
+221 DFTSAYQMLLV
-232 AKIACVAGM
+232 AKIALVAAM
-241 AGLALM
+241 TGLALM
-247 NRYIFVPRMPT
+247 NRYIFVPRMVT
-258 QADRAIIQIRNGT
+258 QPERAIIQIRNGT

-280 VLALVAFL
+280 VLGLVAFF